1 MNQTSNIS
9 GFSEIINRLAD
20 LAVSP
25 QGKERAGQ
33 LSPALSETELQRN
46 MRDTSQSRQ
55 LLERLGTPP
64 LPAMD
69 SIREYTERAVKGE
82 MLMPG
87 ELASIGTFLAAVQ
100 RMKSY
105 LERGKEL
112 RIPLAFYEEN
122 LTALEGL
129 RSEIDK
135 AIRGDEIDDYASPL
149 LGSLRREMR
158 VTEEKITEKAES
170 VLRANKSYMAEQFIV
185 KRNGK
190 ICLPVKKE
198 YKSRISG
205 LTAGQSSTGS
215 TVFIEP
221 SSVAKLR
228 EQLELLETEEDNE
241 ERRILYTLAD
251 FVAVEKQTMYNNLD
265 MLAKLDF
272 IFAKGKLSLDM
283 DGVEPG
289 INTEQYLELQ
299 GARHP
304 LLPKETC
311 VPLDFRLGKGKRG
324 LIITG
329 PNTGGKTVAV
339 KTVGLLSLMAGSGL
353 HVPCEKADICMFN
366 QILWDIGDGQNITDN
381 LSTFSAHIKNVLD
394 ILYQVTGESLVLLD
408 ELGSGT
414 DPAEGMGIAV
424 AVLERLRLAGCLFLV
439 TTHYPE
445 VKNYA
450 GEHEEIMNARMAFDR
465 ENLNPLYRLEMGK
478 AGESCALFIAR
489 KLGMPRDMI
498 RMAAQRAYGAG
509 ELADGIERE
518 LGTESGEP
526 DKTKKRLL
534 PPKLNLAGSKGK
546 KGSHDSHG
554 ISLAMG
560 DSVAVQPGMDIG
572 IVVKPADEKG
582 DVLVQI
588 KGEKQYIN
596 HKRLELKA
604 SAKDLYP
611 QDYDFSIIF
620 DTVENRKAR
629 HQMGRKYVSGLEIQV
644 SENPK

>member
-9 GFSEIINRLAD
+9 GFSEIKNRLAE

-33 LSPALSETELQRN
+33 LEPLLSETELRRN

-55 LLERLGTPP
+55 MLERLGTPP

-82 MLMPG
+82 MLLPE
-87 ELASIGTFLAAVQ
+87 ELASIGTFLAAVR

-122 LTALEGL
+122 LTALEEL
-129 RSEIDK
+129 RSEIEH

-149 LGSLRREMR
+149 LGSLRRDLR
-158 VTEEKITEKAES
+158 ISEERITEKAES
-170 VLRANKSYMAEQFIV
+170 VLRANKKYMAEQFIV

-198 YKSRISG
+198 YKSKIAG
-205 LTAGQSSTGS
+205 LTADRSSTGS

-221 SSVAKLR
+221 SAVAKLR
-228 EQLELLETEEDNE
+228 EQMELLQTEEDNE

-251 FVAVEKQTMYNNLD
+251 LVAVEEQTLTGNLE

-283 DGVEPG
+283 GGVEPG
-289 INTEQYLELQ
+289 INTEKYLELK

-304 LLPKETC
+304 LLPGDTC

-353 HVPCEKADICMFN
+353 HVPCERADICMFN
-366 QILWDIGDGQNITDN
+366 QILWDIGDGQNIMDN

-394 ILYQVTGESLVLLD
+394 ILGQVTGESLVLLD

-424 AVLERLRLAGCLFLV
+424 SVLERLRLAGCLFLV

-445 VKNYA
+445 VKSYA

-489 KLGMPRDMI
+489 KLGMPKEMI
-498 RMAAQRAYGAG
+498 RMAARRAYGAG
-509 ELADGIERE
+509 ELAEGIERE
-518 LGTESGEP
+518 LEAENREP
-526 DKTKKRLL
+526 EKQERRLP
-534 PPKLNLAGSKGK
+534 PPKLSLAAVKGK
-546 KGSHDSHG
+546 KGACDSSG
-554 ISLAMG
+554 VSLAMG
-560 DSVAVQPGMDIG
+560 DSVAVRPGMEIG

-588 KGEKQYIN
+588 KGEKQYVN

-604 SAKDLYP
+604 LAKDMYP
-611 QDYDFSIIF
+611 EDYDFSIIF

-629 HQMGRKYVSGLEIQV
+629 HQMKRKYVSGLEIQAD
-644 SENPK
+644 EGI